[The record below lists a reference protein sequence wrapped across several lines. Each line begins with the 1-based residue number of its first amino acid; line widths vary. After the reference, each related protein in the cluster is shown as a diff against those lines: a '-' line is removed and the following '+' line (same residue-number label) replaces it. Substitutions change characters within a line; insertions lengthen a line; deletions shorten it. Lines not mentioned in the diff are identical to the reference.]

1 MSLIE
6 GVLLW
11 LGVGIELLCCAG
23 VVVMHGV
30 YNRLHFTAPAGLG
43 AAAIAVS
50 ILGNRGFSLIG
61 DKALLVAFVVLIGSP
76 VLSHVTA
83 RAAWIRAGA
92 GAVGPD
98 GPSGLGDV
106 PRPAGDA

>member
-1 MSLIE
+1 MALIE

-11 LGVGIELLCCAG
+11 LGVAIELLCCAG

-30 YNRLHFTAPAGLG
+30 YNRLHFVAPAGLG
-43 AAAIAVS
+43 ATAIALS
-50 ILGNRGFSLIG
+50 ILLDRGFSLIG

-83 RAAWIRAGA
+83 RAAWIRDGD
-92 GAVGPD
+92 GDGGGP
-98 GPSGLGDV
+98 GGLNEA
-106 PRPAGDA
+106 RPAGKA